1 VQHNN
6 TTMEQTINKQVSARR
21 IPWLTRCERQV
32 KRRAMRAPLHEHNKH
47 KRRCWQ
53 PFTSFQNISTSD
65 ESISIDTKHSGDENS
80 TWRSHPD
87 AQ

>member
-1 VQHNN
+1 
-6 TTMEQTINKQVSARR
+6 MEQTTNEQVSAHR

-47 KRRCWQ
+47 KRRFWQ
-53 PFTSFQNISTSD
+53 LFSSFQYSSTSD
-65 ESISIDTKHSGDENS
+65 KSTSIDTKHIDDENS
-80 TWRSHPD
+80 TKRVRHD